1 MKCLVQTQFYLMCE
15 LALNT
20 LKQQREHIFLLQG
33 FGFFHEFQFKE
44 TQTTGIPN
52 LYQVY
57 QVDI

>member
-1 MKCLVQTQFYLMCE
+1 MCE

-33 FGFFHEFQFKE
+33 FGFFHKFQFKE